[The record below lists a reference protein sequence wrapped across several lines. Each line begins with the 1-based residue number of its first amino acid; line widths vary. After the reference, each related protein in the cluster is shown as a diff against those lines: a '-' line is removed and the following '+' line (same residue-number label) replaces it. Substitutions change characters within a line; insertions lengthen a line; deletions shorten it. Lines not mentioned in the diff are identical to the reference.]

1 MTARRNDHDV
11 TNTVCVADPKSVCA
25 AVCGILDRRYAD
37 IDLRPVRRGF
47 DTFSRLFAGKL
58 AGYAGCD
65 TWYHDA
71 QHSLDCAL
79 ALVRLVDGHER
90 SEPPGRQLG
99 ARRAVLG
106 VLVALFHDA
115 GYIRRSGDQALNG
128 AEFTFT
134 HVGRSGDFLAQ
145 FLPQVGFAREATL
158 ARRLAHFT
166 GYEIA
171 LDRIAVRNRRDRMLG
186 FMLGTAD
193 VMAQVSDRCYLEK
206 CRDSL
211 YREFTWCGLAGQH
224 AAAPQ
229 YHSAEDLLRKTPA
242 FHRHLCADRLDG
254 YFEGVHR
261 YAAAHFQTAPPQPD
275 PYSSAM
281 DAQLRRLQDAIDA
294 GELGRLN
301 RRPRV
306 EGAQA
311 LRRRLGWTAM
321 KTAGGTGPA
330 SPSPPLQPDPGVPAG
345 FQPG

>member
-11 TNTVCVADPKSVCA
+11 TNTVCVADPRSVCA
-25 AVCGILDRRYAD
+25 AVCDILSSRYPVVD
-37 IDLRPVRRGF
+37 VTPVRVGF

-58 AGYAGCD
+58 PGYAGCD

-90 SEPPGRQLG
+90 SEPGSRQLG
-99 ARRAVLG
+99 AQRAVLG

-115 GYIRRSGDQALNG
+115 GYIRRSGDEAVNG

-145 FLPQVGFAREATL
+145 FLPQVGFANEATL

-171 LDRIAVRNRRDRMLG
+171 LDQISVRGRRDRMLG

-193 VMAQVSDRCYLEK
+193 VMTQVSDRCYLEK
-206 CRDSL
+206 CRDYL
-211 YREFTWCGLAGQH
+211 YREFTWCGLAGES

-229 YHSAEDLLRKTPA
+229 YSSAEDLLRKTPE
-242 FHRHLCADRLDG
+242 FHRHLRAERLDG

-261 YAAAHFQTAPPQPD
+261 YAAAHFQAVPPETE
-275 PYSSAM
+275 PYSMAMDDQLQRLRDAM
-281 DAQLRRLQDAIDA
+281 DA
-294 GELGRLN
+294 GNLGGLN

-311 LRRRLGWTAM
+311 LRRRLGWAAATQS
-321 KTAGGTGPA
+321 GGSSHTTPT
-330 SPSPPLQPDPGVPAG
+330 LRPDAAIPVG

>member
-25 AVCGILDRRYAD
+25 AVCGILARRYAD
-37 IDLRPVRRGF
+37 IDLAPVRRGF
-47 DTFSRLFAGKL
+47 DTFSRLFTGRL

-79 ALVRLVDGHER
+79 ALARLVDGHER
-90 SEPPGRQLG
+90 SEPASRRLG

-115 GYIRRSGDQALNG
+115 GYIRRSGDEAING

-134 HVGRSGDFLAQ
+134 HVGRSGDFLAR
-145 FLPQVGFAREATL
+145 FLPQVGFAKEAAL

-171 LDRIAVRNRRDRMLG
+171 LNQIAVRNRRDRMLG

-206 CRDSL
+206 CRDYL

-229 YHSAEDLLRKTPA
+229 YESADELLRKTPE
-242 FHRHLCADRLDG
+242 FHRHLRADRLDG
-254 YFEGVHR
+254 HFEGVYR
-261 YAAAHFQTAPPQPD
+261 YAAAHFQTVPSQPD

-281 DAQLRRLQDAIDA
+281 DAQLRRLRDAMDA
-294 GELGRLN
+294 GDLGRLR

-311 LRRRLGWTAM
+311 LRRRLGWTAVR
-321 KTAGGTGPA
+321 TAAGA
-330 SPSPPLQPDPGVPAG
+330 SPAAPRLRPEPGIPAG